1 MKRENINVCL
11 LLPGKKIRKEFLL
24 AYTRSENMPVN
35 RYRRFVWYLAF
46 PKNRASARDRMFI
59 YIKASRN
66 IIELIVARLAT
77 IAKGAARRQERVR
90 IYFNGSTLLHGPNE
104 THLQKLLSQRS
115 SFRNR
120 TATEQPAGVRRTQP
134 TSLPSSGSRL
144 IAILA
149 WPIRF
154 LAGSPVGGAD

>member
-1 MKRENINVCL
+1 MNVCL
-11 LLPGKKIRKEFLL
+11 SLPGKKIKKGFLL
-24 AYTRSENMPVN
+24 AYTISENMPVN
-35 RYRRFVWYLAF
+35 RYLRFVWYLAF

-77 IAKGAARRQERVR
+77 IAKGAARRQKRVR
-90 IYFNGSTLLHGPNE
+90 IYFNGSTLHGRNE
-104 THLQKLLSQRS
+104 THLQNLLSQRA

-134 TSLPSSGSRL
+134 TCLPSSGSRL

-149 WPIRF
+149 WPKRF
-154 LAGSPVGGAD
+154 LAGSPLGGSD